1 MKKKLIDKDTEQLLN
16 EIQRLQ
22 KENDDLK
29 LAVQK
34 DISKQMKRADKSE
47 LLNTSDQNEAKL
59 LPDEKTIRQLFED
72 YIRMYAGRDD
82 LLTTYFSDNFS
93 GFTGGGDFLV
103 KDKNE
108 WIAITRQDFEQ
119 VKESIRIEMKDLSIQ
134 ALTDNIAVTT
144 GFFKIHLPIKDHIL
158 SRETARLVLIFR
170 KESNGWKIAHS
181 SISIPYYLVRDGE
194 VYPMKELVDRNQFLE
209 KLVAERTNQLL
220 EVNEKL
226 QKTNEELCEEIIK
239 HTKAEEALQKSK
251 QQYDNLVSQIPV
263 GIYQMRCNP
272 EGNLKLDF
280 ISTRAAKMF
289 NAGVEDLLAD
299 FQIAFRSIHPDDLS
313 LLNKLN
319 QDGIKHHKPFDW
331 KGRLK
336 LDGTVKW
343 LHINST
349 PEALDNGDV
358 LWHGLVV
365 DITERM
371 QAEEAMKKSEQKYRL
386 LVDKA
391 NEAIVVVQ
399 NGFLQLSNPMTLTMT
414 GYSAEEIGVT
424 PFHLFIH
431 PEDRE
436 WVVGNYQKRLMG
448 ENVPS
453 YYIFRL
459 LSKDGSTRW
468 VYMSGAQIEW
478 EGSAATLNFLTDIT
492 ELRLAEEALQK
503 SSQKWEA
510 LIAVSPDG
518 IGMISL
524 DGKMLLMSDK
534 LAEMYGYTMKEK
546 DEIIGKPAFDF
557 IDPVDHKR
565 LAENMIKLIAGER
578 ENQLSEYLAIRKDKS
593 RFKIDINTTLLLD
606 SNGKPSSIL
615 FVERDITERK
625 NAEEEII
632 QKNLELAEL
641 NATKDKFFSIIAH
654 DLKSPFQ
661 GLISYAQILST
672 QFSVL
677 SEEEKISFIGGIETL
692 SQSSYRLLENL
703 LEWSR
708 LQTGQMIY
716 MPESINLLV
725 ELYPTISLVKQTALN
740 KKIEFTYSIDN
751 SIVVMAD
758 TNMLSTIIRN
768 LVSNSIKF
776 TNPGGKIILAANK
789 LNGFI
794 EFSVSDTGIGI
805 EKESLEKLFTIG
817 NNESRKGTANEGGTG
832 LGLLLCKEMIAK
844 HGGEIRLKSEV
855 NKGTTFSFTI
865 PT

>member
-1 MKKKLIDKDTEQLLN
+1 
-16 EIQRLQ
+16 
-22 KENDDLK
+22 
-29 LAVQK
+29 V
-34 DISKQMKRADKSE
+34 
-47 LLNTSDQNEAKL
+47 
-59 LPDEKTIRQLFED
+59 
-72 YIRMYAGRDD
+72 
-82 LLTTYFSDNFS
+82 
-93 GFTGGGDFLV
+93 
-103 KDKNE
+103 
-108 WIAITRQDFEQ
+108 
-119 VKESIRIEMKDLSIQ
+119 
-134 ALTDNIAVTT
+134 
-144 GFFKIHLPIKDHIL
+144 
-158 SRETARLVLIFR
+158 RE
-170 KESNGWKIAHS
+170 
-181 SISIPYYLVRDGE
+181 GE

-209 KLVAERTNQLL
+209 KLVVERTIQLV

-226 QKTNEELCEEIIK
+226 QKTNEELNEEIIE

-263 GIYQMRCNP
+263 GIYQMHCNT
-272 EGNLKLDF
+272 EGNLKLEF
-280 ISTRAAKMF
+280 VSTRAAKMF
-289 NAGVEDLLAD
+289 NVGVENLLAD
-299 FQIAFRSIHPDDLS
+299 FKIAFNSIHPDDLS

-319 QDGIKHHKPFDW
+319 QDGIKYQKPFDW
-331 KGRLK
+331 KGRVI

-349 PEALDNGDV
+349 PELLDNGDV

-371 QAEEAMKKSEQKYRL
+371 QAEEAMKNSEQKYRL

-399 NGFLQLSNPMTLTMT
+399 NGFLQLANPMTLTMT
-414 GYSAEEIGVT
+414 GYSAEEIGVK

-431 PEDRE
+431 PDDRE
-436 WVVGNYQKRLMG
+436 LVVGNYQKRLRG

-459 LSKDGSTRW
+459 LNKDGSTRW
-468 VYMSGAQIEW
+468 VYMNGVLIEW

-534 LAEMYGYTMKEK
+534 LAEMYGYTMEEK
-546 DEIIGKPAFDF
+546 DEIIGKPALDF

-565 LAENMIKLIAGER
+565 LTENMGKLIAGER

-677 SEEEKISFIGGIETL
+677 SEEEKISFIGGIEAL

-716 MPESINLLV
+716 IPESINLLV

-740 KKIEFTYSIDN
+740 KKIEFTYTIDN

-776 TNPGGKIILAANK
+776 TNPGGSIILTAKK

-805 EKESLEKLFTIG
+805 EKESLDKLFTIG

-844 HGGEIRLKSEV
+844 HDGEIRVKSEI

-865 PT
+865 PS